1 MVVNLNNLVRLTR
14 AQVKPAAEM
23 MARAFH
29 DDPGSVYFFPNVS
42 ERKNKL
48 PYIFQLLIRYG
59 LLYGEAYATSP
70 NLEGVAVWLPS
81 EKVRRTL
88 WGSIRSGSLSLL
100 FKVERKTVDKGRSF
114 GEYVSSIRKRR
125 APLRYWYL
133 LLLGVDP
140 VYQGKGYASAL
151 LKAMFARIDKER
163 LPCYVETQNERN
175 VPIYQHYGFKVVEEG
190 IVPGTEVT
198 NWAMLRDEGE
208 KE

>member
-1 MVVNLNNLVRLTR
+1 MVVNVNNPVRLTR

-29 DDPGSVYFFPNVS
+29 DDPGSVYFFPDVS

-81 EKVRRTL
+81 EKVHRTL

-100 FKVERKTVDKGRSF
+100 FKVGRNTVDKGRSF

-125 APLRYWYL
+125 APFRYWYL

-140 VYQGKGYASAL
+140 VYEGKGYASIL
-151 LKAMFARIDKER
+151 LRAMFARIDKKR
-163 LPCYVETQNERN
+163 LPCYLETATEKN
-175 VPIYQHYGFKVVEEG
+175 VAIYQHHGFRVVEEG
-190 IVPGTEVT
+190 KVLGSEVT
-198 NWAMLRDEGE
+198 IWAMLRKND
-208 KE
+208 